1 MSDTLQRFLFE
12 NLAIRGDLVQ
22 LDATWQA
29 LREKHDYPEP
39 VLQLLGEVMTAA
51 VLLSATL
58 KHKSRLTMQIQGNG
72 PVPFLVVECTHD
84 RNLRGMAH
92 YAEDIQPG
100 TLPELVGNGRLA
112 ITLEPADS
120 PERYQSIV
128 ELSGDSLAEAIDDY
142 LSRSEQLDTRIWLA
156 VSGQRTA
163 GLLIQKLPANQSAEE
178 QEGWNRV
185 EQLSATITDKELLD
199 LDARQVI
206 HRLYHEEDVRVFES
220 EPICFRCSCNKGRV
234 AGMLRQLGIE
244 EVRSI
249 LEEEKT
255 VEVTCEFCNQQY
267 RFDAVDVE
275 QLFAGDLAHQA
286 PERRQ

>member
-1 MSDTLQRFLFE
+1 MSDSLQRFLFE

-29 LREKHDYPEP
+29 LQEKHDYPDP
-39 VLQLLGEVMTAA
+39 VLHLLGEVMTAS

-72 PVPFLVVECTHD
+72 AIPFLVVECTHD
-84 RNLRGMAH
+84 RNVRGMAH
-92 YAEDIQPG
+92 YDENIQPG

-120 PERYQSIV
+120 AERYQSIV
-128 ELSGDSLAEAIDDY
+128 ELSGNTLAEAIDDY

-156 VSGQRTA
+156 VSSQRTA
-163 GLLIQKLPANQSAEE
+163 GLLIQKLPSNQSSEE

-185 EQLSATITDKELLD
+185 EQLSSTITDKELLD
-199 LDARQVI
+199 LDAGQVI

-220 EPICFRCSCNKGRV
+220 EPVCFRCSCNKERV
-234 AGMLRQLGIE
+234 SNMLRQLGIE
-244 EVRSI
+244 EVRAI
-249 LEEEKT
+249 LEEENG

-267 RFDAVDVE
+267 RYDAVDVE
-275 QLFAGDLAHQA
+275 QLFAGDLTYHA
-286 PERRQ
+286 PETRQ